1 MLFWLVVTLIF
12 ALVRLAPGDPATLL
26 VPPSAT
32 AEDVQRL
39 RADLGLIGLWPS
51 NMHAGLGDCCAA
63 TSVTALR

>member
-39 RADLGLIGLWPS
+39 QADLGLDRS
-51 NMHAGLGDCCAA
+51 VAVNMHAGLGDCCAA